1 MAAVSR
7 TMWAFAMQ
15 GLHDDP
21 VMSHLMPH
29 AQALLPQAQ
38 PRDTAA
44 ILWALAAASHQQD
57 AAPARTRTL
66 LPTALATAWLQAPLF
81 TPAQLAEVVGA
92 AAALRALNPVLDLP
106 RAAQQRAGQPG
117 PGGAG
122 QGQWPAVGGTRV
134 GAGGRGPGA
143 GSGPR
148 AGEGEGRVVLAGGT
162 AVGLWAGERGGVGSG
177 QHLLVGQDQKGEGEG
192 VSLGAGQRRAAEVGG
207 WQQVLPPLIRRAQ
220 ELLLQAP
227 HRFKLADIATIMWA
241 MTSLRHRSDAV
252 ADSVT
257 RHVLRHIATPV
268 AGRDGAT
275 PRSDTAWEDP
285 HALLP
290 HSHQAGDAEHL
301 ASLVHSMAALSYYDP
316 VLFKVAAAVIEPDLD
331 LLDTEQ
337 LVQLI
342 WAYAVTI
349 TDAATYAEPD
359 ENPRQLHD
367 RCAVGGSGQSEVGAH
382 CRLLRA
388 AAEMLAASAPSVTY
402 GLTRAEVFALWQA
415 HHMARI
421 WVAGLTQ
428 NVVHTTPPREQDLLT
443 PMQQSTRGSTEQPG
457 SSSTGGV
464 SIQSDSPSSSFSPLP
479 LPPRLLAEVLAL
491 GTPGQ
496 LGGPGARMGA
506 GQRRHMANL
515 AKSLAGEGWQVL
527 RRWKVRGRGGPAGIK
542 YGTGMGRGESG
553 KALQH
558 LPRHVS
564 TIGKAGTQGIGGG
577 GGGGGAAEGV
587 PEGVSGASSSNP
599 GRGAEEVVSGLQSA
613 SPVPPH
619 LAPPTPEVSHVE
631 RGWGAE
637 DPMAGLLTSS
647 GAWCGAVKGGVKLAV
662 LLQGA
667 EHVTSTRPRQLTA
680 EHQVTARILAAHGWR
695 VLQLP
700 LADWARLARAEQQA
714 LALRSL
720 LHKASY

>member
-1 MAAVSR
+1 MVAWAYGAMRMQASR
-7 TMWAFAMQ
+7 LQ
-15 GLHDDP
+15 L
-21 VMSHLMPH
+21 
-29 AQALLPQAQ
+29 
-38 PRDTAA
+38 
-44 ILWALAAASHQQD
+44 ALAAR
-57 AAPARTRTL
+57 ARVVVARGGQLGLQTCVML
-66 LPTALATAWLQAPLF
+66 LW
-81 TPAQLAEVVGA
+81 GA
-92 AAALRALNPVLDLP
+92 ARQA
-106 RAAQQRAGQPG
+106 
-117 PGGAG
+117 
-122 QGQWPAVGGTRV
+122 TR
-134 GAGGRGPGA
+134 
-143 GSGPR
+143 
-148 AGEGEGRVVLAGGT
+148 E
-162 AVGLWAGERGGVGSG
+162 
-177 QHLLVGQDQKGEGEG
+177 
-192 VSLGAGQRRAAEVGG
+192 
-207 WQQVLPPLIRRAQ
+207 Q

-257 RHVLRHIATPV
+257 RHVLRHLAAPV

-275 PRSDTAWEDP
+275 PSSDTAEDP

-290 HSHQAGDAEHL
+290 HLHQAGDAEHL

-402 GLTRAEVFALWQA
+402 GLTPAEVFAL
-415 HHMARI
+415 
-421 WVAGLTQ
+421 
-428 NVVHTTPPREQDLLT
+428 
-443 PMQQSTRGSTEQPG
+443 
-457 SSSTGGV
+457 
-464 SIQSDSPSSSFSPLP
+464 
-479 LPPRLLAEVLAL
+479 LLAEVLAL

-496 LGGPGARMGA
+496 PGGPGARMGA

-515 AKSLAGEGWQVL
+515 AKSLAGEGWQV
-527 RRWKVRGRGGPAGIK
+527 
-542 YGTGMGRGESG
+542 
-553 KALQH
+553 
-558 LPRHVS
+558 
-564 TIGKAGTQGIGGG
+564 
-577 GGGGGAAEGV
+577 
-587 PEGVSGASSSNP
+587 SN
-599 GRGAEEVVSGLQSA
+599 
-613 SPVPPH
+613 
-619 LAPPTPEVSHVE
+619 VE

-667 EHVTSTRPRQLTA
+667 EHVTSTRPRQLMA
-680 EHQVTARILAAHGWR
+680 EHQ
-695 VLQLP
+695 
-700 LADWARLARAEQQA
+700 
-714 LALRSL
+714 
-720 LHKASY
+720 